1 MGARWF
7 DDIFE
12 DTESWTASD
21 AERFLNLLTESKYPT
36 FLILT
41 ILRNTQSLQRIQ
53 KQVTNPQ
60 FQTGSDV
67 FIEYVRND
75 LRGKLQQSQPHLEGE
90 VLKDALEDLM
100 LRQMSS
106 RRNAPL

>member
-12 DTESWTASD
+12 HTQLWTVSD
-21 AERFLNLLTESKYPT
+21 AERFLNLLTESKYSTPH
-36 FLILT
+36 ILT
-41 ILRNTQSLQRIQ
+41 ILRNTQSLQKIQ

-67 FIEYVRND
+67 FIEYCNF
-75 LRGKLQQSQPHLEGE
+75 KSQEQPFC
-90 VLKDALEDLM
+90 VY
-100 LRQMSS
+100 RYF
-106 RRNAPL
+106 